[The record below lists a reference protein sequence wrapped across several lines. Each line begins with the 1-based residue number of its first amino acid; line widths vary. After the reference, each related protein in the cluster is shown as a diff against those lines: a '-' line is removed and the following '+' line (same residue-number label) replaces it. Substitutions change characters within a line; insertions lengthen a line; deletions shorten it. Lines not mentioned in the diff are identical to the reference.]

1 MNRREAVSD
10 ASQRLAAAGI
20 PAASAEAEWLLA
32 EVLGC
37 SRPGLWLESSRILT
51 LEQEAQFQR
60 WLARRSARVPLQ
72 HLTGRAVF
80 LDWELWVTAAVL
92 IPRPETEGLALRASE
107 LLQAGEASG
116 VRRAPRILDFATGS
130 GCLALAL
137 AARHPHAEVHALD
150 ISGAALEVAR
160 ENARRLGLAGR
171 ITFHL
176 GDGFG
181 ALPPTLAPGFDLIVA
196 NPPYIPTGDLAALEP
211 EVRDHDPRLALDGG
225 PDGLEFYR
233 RLAIEGWAWLR
244 PGGWLALEFGDGQA
258 QSLRALMV
266 GDAWQQVRTDRDLSE
281 RERLLFARR
290 R

>member
-1 MNRREAVSD
+1 MNRREAVTD
-10 ASQRLAAAGI
+10 ATRQLSAAGI

-37 SRPGLWLESSRILT
+37 SRPALWLDASLGLT
-51 LEQEAQFQR
+51 SEQAAQFQR
-60 WLARRSARVPLQ
+60 WLERRSARVPLQ

-80 LDWELWVTAAVL
+80 LEWELWVTAAVL

-107 LLQAGEASG
+107 LLPAAEASDA
-116 VRRAPRILDFATGS
+116 RRVLRILDFATGS

-137 AARHPHAEVHALD
+137 AARHPQAEVHALD

-171 ITFHL
+171 ISFHL
-176 GDGFG
+176 GDGFA
-181 ALPPTLAPGFDLIVA
+181 ALPRTLAPGFDLIVA

-225 PDGLEFYR
+225 PDGLAFYR
-233 RLAIEGWAWLR
+233 RLAVEALPWLR
-244 PGGWLALEFGDGQA
+244 PGGWLAMEFGDGQA
-258 QSLRALMV
+258 EALRALMA
-266 GDAWQQVRTDRDLSE
+266 GDAWEQVRIERDLSE